1 MPPLPSIA
9 FIPTNGAIASIALLS
24 VALSAPVLAADGEKE
39 QTQAQAQASAPQPSA
54 ENLQPHRHAAD
65 GFDHRMK
72 PVANEAAA
80 NTLGHGWR
88 YFSDPA
94 ARRAVVIS
102 PQGDYYF
109 SRGKGLRW
117 VAAEQI

>member
-1 MPPLPSIA
+1 MPPSN
-9 FIPTNGAIASIALLS
+9 FIDSKACIASIALLS
-24 VALSAPVLAADGEKE
+24 AALSAPVLAADNDPE
-39 QTQAQAQASAPQPSA
+39 QAQDSAPQQAAEKPSPLRRA
-54 ENLQPHRHAAD
+54 GD
-65 GFDHRMK
+65 IFDHRMK
-72 PVANEAAA
+72 PVANGAAA
-80 NTLGHGWR
+80 NTPGHGWR

>member
-1 MPPLPSIA
+1 MPSST
-9 FIPTNGAIASIALLS
+9 FIASIALLS
-24 VALSAPVLAADGEKE
+24 ATIGAPVLAAGGEP
-39 QTQAQAQASAPQPSA
+39 TSRSAPPQVS
-54 ENLQPHRHAAD
+54 EHRSSHHRAAA

-72 PVANEAAA
+72 PVANEATA
-80 NTLGHGWR
+80 NAPGHGWR
-88 YFSDPA
+88 YFTDPA

-109 SRGKGLRW
+109 SRGQGLRW

>member
-1 MPPLPSIA
+1 MPPS
-9 FIPTNGAIASIALLS
+9 TAIACIALLS
-24 VALSAPVLAADGEKE
+24 AALSAPVLAADNDPE
-39 QTQAQAQASAPQPSA
+39 QAQDSAPQQAAEKPSP
-54 ENLQPHRHAAD
+54 LRRTGD
-65 GFDHRMK
+65 IFDHRMK
-72 PVANEAAA
+72 PVANGAAA
-80 NTLGHGWR
+80 NTPGHGWR

>member
-1 MPPLPSIA
+1 MPPSNAIA
-9 FIPTNGAIASIALLS
+9 STMRIASIALLS
-24 VALSAPVLAADGEKE
+24 ATLSAPVLAADNE
-39 QTQAQAQASAPQPSA
+39 QDPAQDSAPQQAA
-54 ENLQPHRHAAD
+54 EKQAPQRRAGDH
-65 GFDHRMK
+65 FDHRMK
-72 PVANEAAA
+72 PVANGAAA
-80 NTLGHGWR
+80 NTPGHGWR

-117 VAAEQI
+117 VAAEQM

>member
-1 MPPLPSIA
+1 MPPSNAIA
-9 FIPTNGAIASIALLS
+9 STMRIASIALLS
-24 VALSAPVLAADGEKE
+24 ATLSAPVLAADNDPE
-39 QTQAQAQASAPQPSA
+39 QAQDSAPQQAAEKPSP
-54 ENLQPHRHAAD
+54 LRRTGD
-65 GFDHRMK
+65 IFDHRMK
-72 PVANEAAA
+72 PVANGAAA
-80 NTLGHGWR
+80 NTPGHGWR